1 MVGVELVLALVAGA
15 GAGAV
20 AVGRRWRQ
28 RRSEEEAHRSDL
40 AVVRRL
46 AEEDVIFLG
55 EELRRLDE
63 RTAGHDL
70 DEDARRDYQT
80 ALDAY
85 ESAQRAVDHLGS
97 ADEVSRVVDSLAAGR
112 FAMACVVARVEG
124 RPLPQQRTPCFFNP
138 QHGPATTEMLWT
150 RPGRGTRKVPACA
163 QDAAR
168 GADGQEPEV
177 RMVKIRGRLVP
188 YWEAGE
194 VIQPYTN
201 GYFPTTVT
209 EMTRDHKA
217 IYTGAIE
224 SWIPQKF
231 DADFKRP

>member
-1 MVGVELVLALVAGA
+1 MVGVELVLALVAGG
-15 GAGAV
+15 GAIFF
-20 AVGRRWRQ
+20 GRRWRE
-28 RRSEEEAHRSDL
+28 RRSEAEAHRAELD
-40 AVVRRL
+40 VVRRL

-55 EELRRLDE
+55 EELRRLDAL
-63 RTAGHDL
+63 TSGHEL

-85 ESAQRAVDHLGS
+85 ESAQRS
-97 ADEVSRVVDSLAAGR
+97 ADRLDSPDEISRVVDALAAGR

-124 RPLPQQRTPCFFNP
+124 RPLPRQRTPCFFNP

-150 RPGRGTRKVPACA
+150 RPGRGTRKVPVCA

-168 GADGQEPEV
+168 GADGQQPEV

-194 VIQPYTN
+194 AIQPYTN

-209 EMTRDHKA
+209 EAIRDHKA
-217 IYTGAIE
+217 MYTGAID
-224 SWIPQKF
+224 SWIPKF

>member
-1 MVGVELVLALVAGA
+1 MGVELILALVAG
-15 GAGAV
+15 GGAV
-20 AVGRRWRQ
+20 FFGRRLRQ
-28 RRSEEEAHRSDL
+28 RRSEAQVERSEL
-40 AVVRRL
+40 EMVRRL

-55 EELRRLDE
+55 EELGRLDS
-63 RTAGHDL
+63 RTSVREL
-70 DEDARRDYQT
+70 DENARRDYQT

-85 ESAQRAVDHLGS
+85 ESAQRAVDRIVS
-97 ADEVSRVVDSLAAGR
+97 ADEISRVVDSLAAGR
-112 FAMACVVARVEG
+112 FAIACVVARVEG
-124 RPLPQQRTPCFFNP
+124 GPLPQERTPCFFNP

-150 RPGRGTRKVPACA
+150 RPGRGTRRVPVCA

-177 RMVKIRGRLVP
+177 RMVKLRGRTVP

-209 EMTRDHKA
+209 EMRRDHKA
-217 IYTGAIE
+217 LYNTHGTF
-224 SWIPQKF
+224 IPMNY
-231 DADFKRP
+231 DGDFQAP